1 MAQLALMLT
10 TLVWGATFPAT
21 KAALEQLPPFSFL
34 VLRFLLGSVLV
45 LGILLALGRRLQLD
59 RGMLRMSV
67 IASVFLFLGYT
78 TQTVGLRYTTASN
91 SAFITALYVIFVPL
105 FLRRF
110 GLRIWGSAG
119 LALAGLW
126 LLVNP
131 TGSLNQGDLLNLAC
145 AAAFGAHIACL
156 ERYTRQ
162 GDAVSL
168 FVWQL
173 VLVTA
178 VMIPAMVI
186 ESPQAAS
193 FAPTVVLVVTL
204 MITGVLA
211 TGAFAI
217 QVWVQQVVPAQRVAL
232 IFSLEPLFAAWL
244 SWYFLGEHLDPRGW
258 LGSGLILIAVLLGT
272 TGQAVTKVTE
282 PVRSPQAG

>member
-1 MAQLALMLT
+1 MPQLALVLT

-34 VLRFLLGSVLV
+34 LLRFLLGTVLV
-45 LGILLALGRRLQLD
+45 LGILLPLGRRLQID
-59 RGMLRMSV
+59 RAMLRMSV

-110 GLRIWGSAG
+110 GLRIWGSAA

-126 LLVNP
+126 FLVNP
-131 TGSLNQGDLLNLAC
+131 TVSLNQGDLLSLAC

-162 GDAVSL
+162 GDPLSL

-186 ESPQAAS
+186 ESPLAAS
-193 FAPTVVLVVTL
+193 FAPTVVLVVPL

-211 TGAFAI
+211 TGAFAV
-217 QVWVQQVVPAQRVAL
+217 QVWAQQVVPAQRVAL

-258 LGSGLILIAVLLGT
+258 LGSVLILIAVVLGT
-272 TGQAVTKVTE
+272 TGQAVDKVTV
-282 PVRSPQAG
+282 PVRSSQAG

>member
-1 MAQLALMLT
+1 MPQLALVLT

-34 VLRFLLGSVLV
+34 LLRFLLGTVLV
-45 LGILLALGRRLQLD
+45 LGILLALGRRLQID
-59 RGMLRMSV
+59 RAMLRMSV

-110 GLRIWGSAG
+110 GLRIWGSAA

-126 LLVNP
+126 FLVNP
-131 TGSLNQGDLLNLAC
+131 TVSLNQGDLLSLAC

-162 GDAVSL
+162 GDPLSL

-186 ESPQAAS
+186 ESPLAAS
-193 FAPTVVLVVTL
+193 FAPTVVLVVPL

-211 TGAFAI
+211 TGAFAV
-217 QVWVQQVVPAQRVAL
+217 QVWAQQVVPAQRVAL

-258 LGSGLILIAVLLGT
+258 LGSVLILIAVVLGT
-272 TGQAVTKVTE
+272 TGQAVDKVTV
-282 PVRSPQAG
+282 PVRSSQAG

>member
-1 MAQLALMLT
+1 MPQLALVLT

-34 VLRFLLGSVLV
+34 LLRFLLGTVLV
-45 LGILLALGRRLQLD
+45 LGILLPLGRRLQID
-59 RGMLRMSV
+59 RAMLRMSV

-110 GLRIWGSAG
+110 GLRIWGSAA

-126 LLVNP
+126 FLVNP
-131 TGSLNQGDLLNLAC
+131 TVSLNRGDLLNLAC

-162 GDAVSL
+162 GDPLSL
-168 FVWQL
+168 LVWQL
-173 VLVTA
+173 VVVTA

-186 ESPQAAS
+186 ESPLAAS
-193 FAPTVVLVVTL
+193 FAPTVVLVVPL

-211 TGAFAI
+211 TGAFAV
-217 QVWVQQVVPAQRVAL
+217 QVWAQQVVPAQRVAL

-258 LGSGLILIAVLLGT
+258 LGSGLILIAVVLGT
-272 TGQAVTKVTE
+272 TGQAVDKVTE
-282 PVRSPQAG
+282 PIGSPQAG